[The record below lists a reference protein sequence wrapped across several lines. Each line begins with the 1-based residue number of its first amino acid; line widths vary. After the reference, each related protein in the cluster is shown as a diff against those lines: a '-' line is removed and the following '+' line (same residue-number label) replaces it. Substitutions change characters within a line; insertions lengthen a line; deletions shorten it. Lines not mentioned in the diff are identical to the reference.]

1 MGSFLDKGIIFCG
14 CSFTWGQGL
23 WHYSDLKN
31 IHRPKDCNSFE
42 FKQITGG
49 HFKYAQKNRF
59 ARLVA
64 NHFDTFDVVKNANG
78 GSEENSLGFLN
89 NLFNTRE
96 ERLGEYGYEIENT
109 FIRYHFDDIEYII
122 ELFCFR

>member
-31 IHRPKDCNSFE
+31 IHIPKDCNSFE
-42 FKQITGG
+42 FEQITGG

-59 ARLVA
+59 ARKILRTLYNTVSDKKISFLGWA
-64 NHFDTFDVVKNANG
+64 FKKDTND
-78 GSEENSLGFLN
+78 
-89 NLFNTRE
+89 TRE
-96 ERLGEYGYEIENT
+96 SASINVADLLLN
-109 FIRYHFDDIEYII
+109 
-122 ELFCFR
+122 